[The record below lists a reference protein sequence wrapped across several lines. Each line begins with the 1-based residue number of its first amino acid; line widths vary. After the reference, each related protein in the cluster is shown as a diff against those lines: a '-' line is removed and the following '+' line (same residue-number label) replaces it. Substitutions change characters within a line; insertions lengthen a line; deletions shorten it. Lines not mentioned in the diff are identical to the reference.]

1 MCYEYVFIRREYS
14 EFRDFFFFLVNKQSD
29 PKKFIRKTEKIYGLT
44 EDIPETINRPTN
56 GDRT

>member
-14 EFRDFFFFLVNKQSD
+14 EVRDFFFFLVNKQSD

-44 EDIPETINRPTN
+44 EDIS
-56 GDRT
+56 